1 MNSKFLDRLYECSN
15 AIYRAKGRGG
25 FSSIWECFMSNVC
38 EGPFKPP
45 FDESFIVMWF
55 PVLEGTPYTS
65 KKMHVLIPMECQMLG
80 ELSQIPYGNNR
91 YEYKIEQMI
100 NYPLTKDMFKGHS
113 LALLKEHCKLFSPFQ
128 KKCDILLEKLE
139 KLGGETIEWEGST
152 ELIKKIKL
160 QKELNL
166 QRFLNAQDYGGQRD
180 DMSDYQTALAEI
192 KAGNKKTHWIWY
204 VFPQMAGLGHS
215 EHATFYG
222 IKGRDEAYAYMEH
235 PILSSRLIEA
245 TQAVLDNKHTAYEI
259 FGQDTIKFRSCM
271 LLFSTISDHPVFK
284 KVIQKHHW

>member
-1 MNSKFLDRLYECSN
+1 MKPTMNKRKLPTDEMLNNSDFHRIVSGYGPLLHPEYELYSYPNAEKDYPDNPCFTDWEITIQFPIPKGTKYTNRKITWKEESWYWPALLDINWLPYLADMTFIDYYNERCQHLIDN
-15 AIYRAKGRGG
+15 
-25 FSSIWECFMSNVC
+25 
-38 EGPFKPP
+38 PP
-45 FDESFIVMWF
+45 
-55 PVLEGTPYTS
+55 
-65 KKMHVLIPMECQMLG
+65 
-80 ELSQIPYGNNR
+80 
-91 YEYKIEQMI
+91 
-100 NYPLTKDMFKGHS
+100 TKDMFKEHS
-113 LALLKEHCKLFSPFQ
+113 LYFLKESLKVFSPYSKPA
-128 KKCDILLEKLE
+128 KKLLRYLVQMDYQ
-139 KLGGETIEWEGST
+139 
-152 ELIKKIKL
+152 IKDPFYLK
-160 QKELNL
+160 
-166 QRFLNAQDYGGQRD
+166 RFLNAQDYGGQRD
-180 DMSDYQTALAEI
+180 DMSNYQTALAEI